1 MCKTAGTVEAWNFIL
16 KRVDNCDRHMR
27 PDVFI
32 HQHYEAITAKATEKE
47 SEGNILHISFLVMF
61 LANSIKLI

>member
-32 HQHYEAITAKATEKE
+32 HQHYEAIIGRQRQFYDDLQKPLKKRVKVTLCICA
-47 SEGNILHISFLVMF
+47 FM
-61 LANSIKLI
+61 